1 MATLETTAL
10 VIGAGTGG
18 YPCAIRLGQLG
29 VPTIL
34 VEKAKPG
41 GVCLN
46 VGCIPSKALISAS
59 KTLVKGRHAADM
71 GITFGEPSVDM
82 GKMQAWKRGIIKKLT
97 TGVAGLVK
105 ANGAT
110 YREGT
115 ARFVGRDGARTKVE
129 ITGADGTKDLVI
141 AEHVVIATGSLPI
154 EIPGFAPDGRYVVDS
169 TGALDLD
176 RIPESFAVIGGGYI
190 GLELGQTFQRLGS
203 KLTVIEG
210 LDRILTAVDA
220 DMAKLVARQI
230 EKDGGTILTGARA
243 EGWRE
248 KDGKAAVSV
257 RVGNEVKEVL
267 ADVVLVAVGR
277 RPITEGL
284 DLAAVGLSTDAKGFI
299 PVDAQKRTKVPGIY
313 AVGDVVGQPMLAH
326 KASHEGEVVA
336 EVIAGKKAVDDARVI
351 PAVVFTEPEIAS
363 AGLGEDE
370 AKAQGLDV
378 RVGKFPFAA
387 SGRAMAIGETNG
399 FVKVVL
405 DAKDDRVL
413 GIHIAGPEASDLISE
428 AALAIEMGAF
438 AEDIALT
445 VHPHPTLGEAVM
457 EAAKHAIGEAIHVQN
472 RRR

>member
-34 VEKAKPG
+34 VEKAKAG

-59 KTLVKGRHAADM
+59 KTLEKGRHATAM
-71 GITFGEPSVDM
+71 GITFGDATVDM
-82 GKMQAWKRGIIKKLT
+82 TAMQAWKGGIIQKLT
-97 TGVAGLVK
+97 GGVRMLVK

-115 ARFVGRDGARTKVE
+115 ARFLGRDGDRTKVE
-129 ITGADGTKDLVI
+129 ITNPDGSKDVVV
-141 AEHVVIATGSLPI
+141 AEHVVIATGSLPV
-154 EIPGFAPDGRYVVDS
+154 EIPGFAPDGRFIVDS

-176 RIPESFAVIGGGYI
+176 RVPESFAVIGGGYI

-210 LDRILTAVDA
+210 LDRVLTAVDA

-230 EKDGGTILTGARA
+230 EKDGGRILTNARA

-248 KDGKAAVSV
+248 KDGKAAVQV
-257 RVGNEVKEVL
+257 RVGDRTEEVV

-284 DLAAVGLSTDAKGFI
+284 DLAAVGLATDDKGFV
-299 PVDAQKRTKVPGIY
+299 PVDACKQTKVPGIY

-336 EVIAGKKAVDDARVI
+336 EVIAGKNAVDDARVI

-363 AGLGEDE
+363 AGVGEDE
-370 AKAQGLDV
+370 AREKGLDV

-399 FVKVVL
+399 FVKVVI

-438 AEDIALT
+438 AQDIALT

-457 EAAKHAIGEAIHVQN
+457 EAAKHALGEAIHVQN